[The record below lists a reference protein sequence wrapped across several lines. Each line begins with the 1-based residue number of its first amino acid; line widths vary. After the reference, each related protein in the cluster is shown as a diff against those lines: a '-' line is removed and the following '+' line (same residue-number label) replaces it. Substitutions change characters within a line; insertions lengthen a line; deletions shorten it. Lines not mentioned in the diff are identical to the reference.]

1 MKKIIAFI
9 LVLSMAA
16 LLVACGSV
24 NEPETTTEAES
35 VTEGIASTELPTE
48 TFGETE
54 SQETTIAAEN
64 TTVETTKASGG
75 STNNTTKAS
84 VGSTDNTT
92 KAASNVSFPITKKN
106 GNGTLTVNNDGTYS
120 YNSGTVS
127 LNNSVIGTVY
137 GSVTAGGSYKVT
149 RGSFSM
155 DYGID
160 NMTLHCNKED
170 NSQLNLIYQAF
181 IPKLNGSALTNH
193 SSASVSNGKLVVKMI
208 AYNGTDE
215 YPLTTHTFTVDETKA
230 ILALGQ

>member
-1 MKKIIAFI
+1 MKKIIAVI
-9 LVLSMAA
+9 LALSMTA

-24 NEPETTTEAES
+24 DEPETTTEAAS
-35 VTEGIASTELPTE
+35 VTEEIASTELPAE

-54 SQETTIAAEN
+54 LQETTITAEN
-64 TTVETTKASGG
+64 TTVETTQASGG
-75 STNNTTKAS
+75 STNNTTK
-84 VGSTDNTT
+84 V
-92 KAASNVSFPITKKN
+92 ASNVSFPIIKKN

-120 YNSGTVS
+120 YDSGTVS
-127 LNNSVIGTVY
+127 LNNSVVGTVY

-149 RGSFSM
+149 GGSFSM

-181 IPKLNGSALTNH
+181 IPKLNGATLTNH
-193 SSASVSNGKLVVKMI
+193 SSASVSDGKLVVQMI
-208 AYNGTDE
+208 SYNGTDE
-215 YPLTTHTFTVDETKA
+215 YQLTTHTFTVDETEA

>member
-9 LVLSMAA
+9 LALSMAA

-35 VTEGIASTELPTE
+35 VTEGIAMKSTTA
-48 TFGETE
+48 
-54 SQETTIAAEN
+54 ETTN
-64 TTVETTKASGG
+64 T
-75 STNNTTKAS
+75 S

-92 KAASNVSFPITKKN
+92 KAASNVSFPITKKS
-106 GNGTLTVNNDGTYS
+106 GNGTLTVNDDGTYS
-120 YNSGTVS
+120 YDSGTVS

-149 RGSFSM
+149 GGSFSM
-155 DYGID
+155 DYGVD

-181 IPKLNGSALTNH
+181 IPKLNGAALTNH
-193 SSASVSNGKLVVKMI
+193 SSARVSDGKLVVQMI
-208 AYNGTDE
+208 SYNGTDE
-215 YPLTTHTFTVDETKA
+215 YQLTTHTFTVDETEA